1 MEYFLNLPCELYI
14 DTVMVQYPIGIQTFS
29 EIRRQGLQYIDKT
42 KFIYM
47 LAHGTKNNFL
57 SRPRRF
63 GKSLLVT
70 TLQAYFEGKK
80 ELFKGLAIDKLETEW
95 VEYPVIH
102 LDLSSGKYYE
112 YRRLLSTLDNILM
125 PYEKEYG
132 ITPKDSTAFGDRL
145 TNIIRAAVSKTG
157 KQAVILI
164 DEYDSPMLDSMS
176 DEDLQKKIRNTLR
189 DFFSPLK
196 ANEGNLRFVFLT
208 GISKFSQLSIFSE
221 LNNINNLS
229 MKDEFAAICG
239 FTKQEVLENFHD
251 GIEKMAD
258 ANDMTFDE
266 AVEKIKQRYDGYRF
280 SPHGENIYNPYS
292 LLNALNDKSF
302 ESYWF
307 ESGTPTFL
315 LELMQNKNML
325 VPDLEDIIATRD
337 QFDAPTER
345 ASDPVPVLYQSGYIT
360 IKHYDYGVYTL
371 AFPNEEVRQGFN
383 TFTLN
388 YIAPDYGRQ
397 RTAFGFRFGQA
408 LRAGD
413 VDTAMKALK
422 VFLAGF
428 PYDVHHN
435 REDYFQAILYTVFV
449 TINFTIRSEVKT
461 ATGRI
466 DLLVQTK
473 DYIYVMELKLDK
485 SVDEALAQIDSKDYA
500 LPYKNDG
507 RKVFKIG
514 VNFSS
519 KERNVTDWKVVE

>member
-1 MEYFLNLPCELYI
+1 MRI
-14 DTVMVQYPIGIQTFS
+14 MAKHRYPIGIQTFDK
-29 EIRRQGLQYIDKT
+29 IREQGLLYIDKT
-42 KFIYM
+42 KFVYM
-47 LAHGTKNNFL
+47 LAHGTQNNFL

-80 ELFKGLAIDKLETEW
+80 DLFKGLAIDSLEKEW
-95 VEYPVIH
+95 TAYPVIH
-102 LDLSSGKYYE
+102 LDLSRGKYYSIE
-112 YRRLLSTLDNILM
+112 NLHIILNGVLE
-125 PYEKEYG
+125 PYEEKYG
-132 ITPKDSTAFGDRL
+132 IVVDKEDRRGYSDRL
-145 TNIIRAAVSKTG
+145 TNIITSAVKQTG
-157 KQAVILI
+157 RQAVVLI
-164 DEYDSPMLDSMS
+164 DEYDAPMLDSMA
-176 DEDLQKKIRNTLR
+176 DADLQKTIRNILR

-196 ANEGNLRFVFLT
+196 ASGGNLRFVFLT

-229 MKDEFAAICG
+229 MKDEYGAVCG
-239 FTKQEVLENFHD
+239 FTKQEVLDNFHD
-251 GIEKMAD
+251 GIQLMAE
-258 ANDMTFDE
+258 ANGMTFDE
-266 AVEKIKQRYDGYRF
+266 AVDKLKERYDGYHF
-280 SPHGENIYNPYS
+280 SPGCPDIYNPYS

-315 LELMQNKNML
+315 LELMQKKNML
-325 VPDLEDIIATRD
+325 MPDLEDIIATRD
-337 QFDAPTER
+337 QFDAPTEQ

-360 IKHYDYGVYTL
+360 IKHYQYGVFTL
-371 AFPNEEVRQGFN
+371 AFPNEEVREGFN

-413 VDTAMKALK
+413 VDTAMEALK

-428 PYDVHHN
+428 PYDIHHN

-449 TINFTIRSEVKT
+449 TINFTIRAEVKT
-461 ATGRI
+461 AKGRI

-473 DYIYVMELKLDK
+473 NYIYVMELKLDH
-485 SVDEALAQIDSKDYA
+485 SATEALAQIDSKDYA

-507 RKVFKIG
+507 RKILKVG
-514 VNFSS
+514 VSFSS
-519 KERNVTDWKVVE
+519 KERNVVDWEIKQ

>member
-1 MEYFLNLPCELYI
+1 MDYFLNLPCELYI

-70 TLQAYFEGKK
+70 TMQAYFEGKK

-102 LDLSSGKYYE
+102 LDLSRGKYYSIE
-112 YRRLLSTLDNILM
+112 NLHIILNGVLE
-125 PYEKEYG
+125 PYEEKYG
-132 ITPKDSTAFGDRL
+132 IVVEKEDKRGYSDRL
-145 TNIIRAAVSKTG
+145 TNIITSAVKQTG

-239 FTKQEVLENFHD
+239 FTKQEVLEKFHD

-388 YIAPDYGRQ
+388 YIAPDYGRHAQ
-397 RTAFGFRFGQA
+397 PLAFA
-408 LRAGD
+408 L
-413 VDTAMKALK
+413 
-422 VFLAGF
+422 
-428 PYDVHHN
+428 
-435 REDYFQAILYTVFV
+435 
-449 TINFTIRSEVKT
+449 
-461 ATGRI
+461 GR
-466 DLLVQTK
+466 LCVQ
-473 DYIYVMELKLDK
+473 VMWTRL
-485 SVDEALAQIDSKDYA
+485 
-500 LPYKNDG
+500 
-507 RKVFKIG
+507 
-514 VNFSS
+514 
-519 KERNVTDWKVVE
+519 